1 MNEGNTSSR
10 QDDASVRLFVSHVA
24 SFLFALDAF
33 AAIKIKQLHCSLYY
47 KGSPKSKPVHDSSTF
62 ARIIMAFFNHQKSPT
77 VNAAELFVNVRRLSR
92 KRALSGLTGC
102 ARGSNTLILTNG
114 ARGWAD

>member
-1 MNEGNTSSR
+1 MNEGNASSR

-33 AAIKIKQLHCSLYY
+33 AAIKIKQLHYSLYY

-62 ARIIMAFFNHQKSPT
+62 ARIIMAFFNHHKSPT
-77 VNAAELFVNVRRLSR
+77 VNAAELFVSVSRLVGNER
-92 KRALSGLTGC
+92 LSGLNGC
-102 ARGSNTLILTNG
+102 VRGSYTLVLY
-114 ARGWAD
+114 